1 MKIFTS
7 PFLRLSLIALAGFVL
22 ASCGET
28 EEDRTIASAQ
38 NCLDNAHSPTDGK
51 ACYDMVGSLTSEKA
65 YLVKCSAA
73 YISQGFTS
81 QRMGDAFEKLKD
93 SGGGNGMA
101 TTMSF
106 MAFSKNDA
114 SAISITDAV
123 SDCKKSG
130 VRALLRL
137 STMSQLATTIGNFVG
152 TLPDPTDPSFNPAT
166 YQGMVDSWINNPTPP
181 TPAQKEEI
189 GNIAIGM
196 NDAYCGPGSS
206 FADNE
211 ICTKLGEALQTGDGD
226 ATAIGA
232 KLLDLIKSH

>member
-1 MKIFTS
+1 MKISTS
-7 PFLRLSLIALAGFVL
+7 PLLRLSLIALAGFAL

-81 QRMGDAFEKLKD
+81 KRMGDAFEKLKD
-93 SGGGNGMA
+93 SNGGNGMA

-106 MAFSKNDA
+106 MAFSKTA
-114 SAISITDAV
+114 PAISITDAV

-152 TLPDPTDPSFNPAT
+152 TLPDPTDPSFDPST
-166 YQGMVDSWINNPTPP
+166 YQGMVDGWISGST
-181 TPAQKEEI
+181 TAEQQTEI
-189 GNIAIGM
+189 GNIAVGM
-196 NDAYCGPGSS
+196 NEAYCGPGSS

-211 ICTKLGEALQTGDGD
+211 ICTKLGEALQLGGGNPQT
-226 ATAIGA
+226 IGA
-232 KLLDLIKSH
+232 ELLNRLKGN